1 VAGRVAE
8 EARQRPLLAC
18 RLEGFVRS
26 VAFLQAT
33 AVEKYTMSSNYHA
46 GSQIHQ
52 AYICK
57 ISLDANY
64 TTINLQAFLIV
75 TFSIECGNSYA
86 SPSYEYI

>member
-1 VAGRVAE
+1 M
-8 EARQRPLLAC
+8 AC
-18 RLEGFVRS
+18 PLEGLVRS

-33 AVEKYTMSSNYHA
+33 DIDILTMSSNYHA

-64 TTINLQAFLIV
+64 TINDIRAFSSV
-75 TFSIECGNSYA
+75 TYSIECGNGFV
-86 SPSYEYI
+86 SPSYGYM